1 MVSIIRKG
9 NARFPSADIWNGDES
24 MKIYRNCNGGTN
36 GCPRCFPGDSLPPV
50 VIENSCPQSFPTVL
64 AGGDALAAAG
74 PAVRC
79 RRCRWRAIRKLY
91 SYSTIERTGFLTRA
105 IVRKRFLYKEEKGNF
120 LWKIMANKEFVNR
133 IF

>member
-1 MVSIIRKG
+1 MEGQTAAPDVFRAIAFLLLRLKIP
-9 NARFPSADIWNGDES
+9 ARNLFRIVDA
-24 MKIYRNCNGGTN
+24 
-36 GCPRCFPGDSLPPV
+36 
-50 VIENSCPQSFPTVL
+50 VL